1 MLYVSEIELKSLI
14 IRIKN
19 ARITNMRKCYVTNA
33 DDSEKNIL
41 ANTFIDNRVRLY
53 NKLSN
58 LSFDNP
64 EQNSKLKRIRNR
76 LKNQIL
82 NKSTLI
88 PIDSASYELFG
99 RDVMLIVERIITKSQ
114 FRGYSY
120 HDEFKSDAC
129 YKVLKYIDNFDYTK
143 VSAIT
148 KQPVSAF
155 SYISTIIHNSFINII
170 NKETET
176 NEFIQKQVLMQKA
189 KLGMLDDFVNE
200 RNPIKPD
207 LSLKSTIYIDDKS
220 NLVDTC
226 NEYLAR
232 YEDNLK
238 DPKFTIEIVC
248 NKPIDDEE
256 YLFAELI
263 MHRHNNVKILQ
274 NQPNQFKAFE
284 L

>member
-41 ANTFIDNRVRLY
+41 ANNYIDNRVRLY

-64 EQNSKLKRIRNR
+64 EQNSKLKRIKNR

-82 NKSTLI
+82 NKSTLV

-226 NEYLAR
+226 NEYLA
-232 YEDNLK
+232 
-238 DPKFTIEIVC
+238 
-248 NKPIDDEE
+248 
-256 YLFAELI
+256 LI

-274 NQPNQFKAFE
+274 NQPNQFKSFE

>member
-1 MLYVSEIELKSLI
+1 MH
-14 IRIKN
+14 
-19 ARITNMRKCYVTNA
+19 T
-33 DDSEKNIL
+33 
-41 ANTFIDNRVRLY
+41 
-53 NKLSN
+53 
-58 LSFDNP
+58 
-64 EQNSKLKRIRNR
+64 
-76 LKNQIL
+76 
-82 NKSTLI
+82 
-88 PIDSASYELFG
+88 
-99 RDVMLIVERIITKSQ
+99 
-114 FRGYSY
+114 
-120 HDEFKSDAC
+120 
-129 YKVLKYIDNFDYTK
+129 
-143 VSAIT
+143 
-148 KQPVSAF
+148 
-155 SYISTIIHNSFINII
+155 

-232 YEDNLK
+232 YENNLK

-274 NQPNQFKAFE
+274 NQPNQFKSFE